1 MSTTGLCV
9 ILYTCPCGTTISLS
23 LGSGQIQ
30 SIFFHFIVRMHVT
43 RYTGLWWYPPPCSL
57 CVEALGH
64 REYHFSST
72 VCLFVFLRCGL
83 SLVWSMPARVDF
95 CQQATQ
101 IHLSPSPHS
110 RNEKYLSLCLAF
122 KMCAMQTKLGSSFLT
137 GKRLADWALYLS
149 MSQPFPQNK

>member
-1 MSTTGLCV
+1 MPLQNNHFF
-9 ILYTCPCGTTISLS
+9 ILRFRSNSKYFLS
-23 LGSGQIQ
+23 LYCAYACDQVHWS
-30 SIFFHFIVRMHVT
+30 VMVP
-43 RYTGLWWYPPPCSL
+43 PPPCSL

-122 KMCAMQTKLGSSFLT
+122 KMCAMQTKLGSSFMT